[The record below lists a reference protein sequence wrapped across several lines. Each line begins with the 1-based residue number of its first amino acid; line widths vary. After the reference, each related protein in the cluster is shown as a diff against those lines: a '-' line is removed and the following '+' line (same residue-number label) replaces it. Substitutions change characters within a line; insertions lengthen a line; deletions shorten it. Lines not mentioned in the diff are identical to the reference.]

1 MTTYKFLASDS
12 ASAMEEVVKKL
23 GPDALIIST
32 SKKGNKVEIEAS
44 NNFSD
49 QQKRKDFQGNF
60 SDVLHSKIDSL
71 REKQKNRIYNRE
83 SNNFDNGDF
92 RNRSNNQN
100 YSSEI
105 VKVREQIK
113 HLQSMLSGMVITDEK
128 GLNEKTGSSLSLKLR
143 QLEFTPEIVASL
155 KPAYDGLS
163 LDRGR
168 DAFLKA
174 FAKKIACDEIE
185 DVFKSHVIFIVG
197 PSGAGKTTLSAKLAA
212 RMMEESKDVK
222 PTLVSAVSELANRR
236 DDLAYY
242 SKLLN
247 IPKLNYKI
255 DENCSGFTSI
265 QPGPKIVDMSLIEE
279 ESKYFIQNVRDQLGA
294 TKVTTVLCLPSG
306 SSRQLLSS
314 QINKYK
320 HFTPVIAFTKADECQ
335 LFPRELCVLANKSV
349 KMGFITGSTTIL
361 GSLALSEPDV
371 LARHLDTY
379 ITNELNDE

>member
-44 NNFSD
+44 NNFSG

-71 REKQKNRIYNRE
+71 REKQKNRIYNRG
-83 SNNFDNGDF
+83 SNNFDNRDF
-92 RNRSNNQN
+92 RNGSNNQN

-255 DENCSGFTSI
+255 DEKCSGFTSI
-265 QPGPKIVDMSLIEE
+265 QSGPKIVDMSLIEE

-335 LFPRELCVLANKSV
+335 LFPRELCVLANKNV